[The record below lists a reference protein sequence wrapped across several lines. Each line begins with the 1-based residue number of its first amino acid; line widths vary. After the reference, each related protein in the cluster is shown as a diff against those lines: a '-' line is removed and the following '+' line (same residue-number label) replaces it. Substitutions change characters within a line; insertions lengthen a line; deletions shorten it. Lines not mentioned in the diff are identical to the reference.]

1 MRKQIIITM
10 AFLVVTGC
18 NSAGNDIDSE
28 QVREIS
34 RGIVDYQAEITKRTI
49 DQGLKIWGSITPEQK
64 QQAFEKAKKIAGE
77 GVDGLSSLATKQ

>member
-1 MRKQIIITM
+1 M

-34 RGIVDYQAEITKRTI
+34 KSIVDYQAEITKRTI

-64 QQAFEKAKKIAGE
+64 QQALEKAKKMVGE
-77 GVDGLSSLATKQ
+77 GVDGVSALANK